1 MLHAPASISKTLN
14 IDAEQSAEQKP
25 PRKMLFLFAV
35 LTTVDVRPLHRTV
48 LTTVLPYNTKKR
60 IFGYQL

>member
-14 IDAEQSAEQKP
+14 IDAEHGAEQDP
-25 PRKMLFLFAV
+25 LRKMLFLFAV
-35 LTTVDVRPLHRTV
+35 LTLLNARPLHWTV

-60 IFGYQL
+60 IFGY